1 VTGLLSTRNL
11 WLASLFALTVAG
23 CAAMETA
30 KIQPPGIAAPDFTL
44 VSLSNR
50 AVTLADFKGKRNVVL
65 VFYFGHD

>member
-1 VTGLLSTRNL
+1 VTRLFFTRSL
-11 WLASLFALTVAG
+11 WLVPLFVLAVAG

-30 KIQPPGIAAPDFTL
+30 KIQPPGVAAPDFTL

-50 AVTLADFKGKRNVVL
+50 AVTLADFKGTKNAVL